1 MGLDGVPFN
10 YKNFR
15 EKNEG
20 EILMGEYKDQKSGVS
35 VSTGEKFA
43 FPTSGAK
50 ILLKARPPI
59 AKEVN
64 TD

>member
-1 MGLDGVPFN
+1 MP
-10 YKNFR
+10 
-15 EKNEG
+15 EKNG
-20 EILMGEYKDQKSGVS
+20 VFMSEYKDQKSGMS

-43 FPTSGAK
+43 FPTTGAK

-59 AKEVN
+59 AKEVK